1 MRQRKEIIFKFKIVD
16 KRFVAKKK
24 IIFFDGDGTLWYP
37 KKTKWKVKPHHIY
50 TSIDM
55 KPKEYLKQLILT
67 PQILKILKYFKKKEV
82 VLVVL
87 STHPHKKIEADMHLR
102 NKVIHFGLDKI
113 FDAVYSAR
121 PFPWGKG
128 KIVESV
134 LKKLK
139 IPKSR
144 ALLIGDSYTYDYM
157 SARKVGVDC
166 VLLSTPYLSI
176 ARGRKV
182 GMVIEKWKELVV

>member
-1 MRQRKEIIFKFKIVD
+1 MNREFF
-16 KRFVAKKK
+16 AKKK

-37 KKTKWKVKPHHIY
+37 KKTKWTVKPHHVY

-55 KPKEYLKQLILT
+55 KPKDYLKQLILT
-67 PQILKILKYFKKKEV
+67 PQILKILKHFKNKGV
-82 VLVVL
+82 ILILL

-102 NKVIHFGLDKI
+102 NKVVHFGLDKI

-128 KIVESV
+128 KVMASV
-134 LKKLK
+134 LKKQN

-144 ALLIGDSYTYDYM
+144 ALLVGDSYAYDYV
-157 SARKVGVDC
+157 SAKKVGIDC
-166 VLLSTPYLSI
+166 ILLKTPYLNI
-176 ARGRKV
+176 PQGQKV
-182 GMVIEKWKELVV
+182 GRIIEKWGELIV